1 MPAEKVVQ
9 ASLHG
14 LERGKL
20 IVVPGLRYKLAV
32 LLLRLTPRTLRH
44 AGTMLYARRTKRA

>member
-1 MPAEKVVQ
+1 MPAEKVVK
-9 ASLHG
+9 ASLRG

-32 LLLRLTPRTLRH
+32 LLMRFTPRTLLH
-44 AGTMLYARRTKRA
+44 AGTMIYARRTKRT